1 MRVAVVGATGLLGR
15 AHVPLLLEHDHVVLA
30 LARSPAKASEVLP
43 PKADILPGDLLS
55 PGSETHLSRLL
66 EGVDAVFH
74 IATAIPADPDTPG
87 AWDVNTRLRTDGTRT
102 LLQAALKAGV
112 KRYIQQSITMAY
124 PDRGET
130 WITEGTALDTSPGRA
145 SLCGPVIGME
155 GLVRSLAGQAMQS
168 CILRGGGFVGPGT
181 GQERVMA
188 ELRAGQLVVEGSG
201 RNFTSKIHV
210 ADMAAACLAAL
221 QAAPSGS
228 VFNIVADPIRYSEY
242 LDRLADAL
250 GVPHPQRESRLPT
263 PPSWRCSNELARNV
277 LGWGPKHSIIPTI

>member
-15 AHVPLLLEHDHVVLA
+15 SLVPLLLENDHVVLA

-43 PKADILPGDLLS
+43 PNADILPGDLLS
-55 PGSETHLSRLL
+55 PGIEEQLFSLL

-74 IATAIPADPDTPG
+74 IATAIPADPDSPG

-102 LLQAALKAGV
+102 LLRASLKAGV

-130 WITEGTALDTSPGRA
+130 WITEGTALDVSPGRA

-155 GLVRSLAGQAMQS
+155 GLVHSLAGQGMQT

-181 GQERVMA
+181 GQERLMA
-188 ELRAGQLVVEGSG
+188 ELRAGKVVVEGSG
-201 RNFTSKIHV
+201 RNFVSLIHV

-221 QAAPSGS
+221 QSAPAGS
-228 VFNIVADPIRYSEY
+228 VFNIVAEPIRHVDY

-250 GVPHPQRESRLPT
+250 GIPRPPRDGHLPT
-263 PPSWRCSNELARNV
+263 PPSWRCSNELARTV
-277 LGWGPKHSIIPTI
+277 LGWGPKHPIVPSI